1 MRNLRR
7 SRQGIVT
14 IMAILGLL
22 AMLGLAALTIDLGR
36 MAMAAQRT
44 QDVADAAAVAGAQ
57 AMSDL
62 PVADARITDI
72 VAANNDAISWPQVTV
87 DTDSD
92 VTFYYPG
99 DDVPQYGVLDS
110 DEHAVA
116 VTTHMDDEF
125 LFARATGQHQMSVA
139 RTSVAKVTEGDGV
152 LPCLFAG
159 DDAEWMNG
167 LVMNGSHM
175 DVAGDIHSNTRV
187 VINGSHQTVGGV
199 LSWRNSLTVNGNHN
213 DFQGGTQESDVLA
226 YPVDYEWSDYDNW
239 DYEVSQIYSNGSY
252 EEMEF
257 GHVHVDG
264 DMVLNGSHFYG
275 HDGLVMVEGDVIVNG
290 SHHTF
295 ENVTIIAKGSITFN
309 GAAQHVSPY
318 IDGLAL
324 MSLSSQYSNAITYN
338 GAHQLSEGTLFAP
351 NGGITYNGAQ
361 QETRDG
367 SVIAKHITVNG
378 SHFSMYGS
386 EGGDDGEKLIQ
397 LIR

>member
-1 MRNLRR
+1 MRNMRN
-7 SRQGIVT
+7 SRQGVVTVTAIVG
-14 IMAILGLL
+14 ILAILGI
-22 AMLGLAALTIDLGR
+22 AALTIDIGR
-36 MAMAAQRT
+36 MAIAAQRA
-44 QDVADAAAVAGAQ
+44 QDIADAAAIAGAQ
-57 AMSDL
+57 SL
-62 PVADARITDI
+62 PDTSLADTKIADI
-72 VAANNDAISWPQVTV
+72 VAANNDAIPWPEVTV
-87 DTDSD
+87 DIDSD
-92 VTFYYPG
+92 VTYYYPG
-99 DDVPQYGVLDS
+99 DDVPEYGVLGS

-125 LFARATGQHQMSVA
+125 LFARATGQNDMSLA

-159 DDAEWMNG
+159 DEAEWMNG

-175 DVAGDIHSNTRV
+175 DVTGDIHSNTRV

-226 YPVDYEWSDYDNW
+226 YPVDYDWNDYSYW

-264 DMVLNGSHFYG
+264 DMVLNGAHFYG

-318 IDGLAL
+318 VDGLAL
-324 MSLSSQYSNAITYN
+324 MSLSSQSSGAITFN
-338 GAHQLSEGTLFAP
+338 GAHQHSEGTLFAP

-361 QETRDG
+361 QETRNG
-367 SVIAKHITVNG
+367 SVIGKNITVNG

-386 EGGDDGEKLIQ
+386 EGGDDGEKLIH